1 MRKRGSV
8 VAKGTTFAERP
19 SECWVS
25 RVRVNSRWGGLEQA
39 RGPDRVRCGGK
50 SSVPGSLPAIT
61 GGTSSQPPSTERP
74 PPYAR
79 GTNSDP
85 VARNAR
91 AKARGPPG

>member
-25 RVRVNSRWGGLEQA
+25 RVRVNSRRGGLEQ
-39 RGPDRVRCGGK
+39 GK
-50 SSVPGSLPAIT
+50 SSVPGSLRAIT
-61 GGTSSQPPSTERP
+61 GGKSSQPPSTERP

-85 VARNAR
+85 VARNRVPRPEGRQAG
-91 AKARGPPG
+91 AILIL